1 MLGSVRWP
9 NLKETGTN
17 SKVTFF
23 FIAAGIANLLYFH
36 WANLWTETIS
46 GPSVTECKLLK
57 IRPVLH
63 LICLSLG
70 GDKTPLLYI
79 IQKTFWFFKVKKK
92 NQTKTW
98 PEILHCAMECVT
110 LCWSASEGLSPRLGK
125 EASLLPSNTIHTILT
140 LPATVLSPPVH
151 LHSDTPS
158 PPTTLFHG
166 WICLALRPMHVCCF
180 ALKNT
185 SDWVSLFSP
194 PLRVAE
200 AWRRSDEPLLENDHT
215 CRRSQCWGW

>member
-1 MLGSVRWP
+1 
-9 NLKETGTN
+9 
-17 SKVTFF
+17 
-23 FIAAGIANLLYFH
+23 
-36 WANLWTETIS
+36 
-46 GPSVTECKLLK
+46 
-57 IRPVLH
+57 
-63 LICLSLG
+63 
-70 GDKTPLLYI
+70 
-79 IQKTFWFFKVKKK
+79 
-92 NQTKTW
+92 
-98 PEILHCAMECVT
+98 MECVT

-185 SDWVSLFSP
+185 SDWVSLFSL

-200 AWRRSDEPLLENDHT
+200 AWRRSGEPLLEKPTTPAGEVSVEAGRAQCINTLFSSLNLCGRCWFDLFDFDFFFTRCSFGKLCCTNINTNT
-215 CRRSQCWGW
+215 CHIGEYCAIDWFGLDLWGVITSII